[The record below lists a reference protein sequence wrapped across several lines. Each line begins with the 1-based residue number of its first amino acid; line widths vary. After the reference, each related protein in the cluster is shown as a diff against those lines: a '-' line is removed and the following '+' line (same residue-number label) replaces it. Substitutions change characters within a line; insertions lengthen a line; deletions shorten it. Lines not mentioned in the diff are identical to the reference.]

1 MSTCPER
8 DRVQDYLDG
17 ALEPA
22 AARAFRAHLAGCP
35 ACARELALYRRVFER
50 LAAAPTWDPGP
61 ALTERVL
68 ARVLPSRR
76 RLQRRLAAL
85 GLGYVSTLV
94 ALLGGAAVWATR
106 PGGARALETLSGEAS
121 RRLVQTGVFL
131 LNSLSRAALRF
142 AEGWGV
148 VTAAGERLSPVQRAL
163 QHVAAQPGV
172 AIVWWAAALVCLAV
186 LWWMRPRS
194 AARGIR
200 HVSVLGF

>member
-1 MSTCPER
+1 MSSCPER
-8 DRVQDYLDG
+8 DRIQDYLDG
-17 ALEPA
+17 GLEPA
-22 AARAFRAHLAGCP
+22 VARAFRAHLAGCP

-85 GLGYVSTLV
+85 GLGYVTTLV
-94 ALLGGAAVWATR
+94 ALLGGAAVWASQ

-121 RRLVQTGVFL
+121 RRLVQTGVFV
-131 LNSLSRAALRF
+131 LNTLSRAALRF

-148 VTAAGERLSPVQRAL
+148 VTAAGERLSPVQRAF